1 MSDTISVKRITIGSV
16 KYLID
21 DDDTL
26 YDPKTQ
32 EEIGKY
38 DRDNDEITYYIY
50 EEEPNFVVKIP
61 YPSNIRFNEKEQ
73 AYYDK
78 NKKMIDKDVKEQ
90 IDLDRPS
97 KSGEVIIYNNKT
109 REDVV
114 FKRKNQIYWDTGK
127 SEDRPYTYN
136 EGVVIQTIKKI
147 KEKYANET
155 DENKKAT
162 LKRTLVGLMPKIQ
175 QAKEVDKAE
184 AVSIPKEMEGMEAE
198 ERETKRYL
206 REKAWAEEGEKKRLR
221 QIEAN
226 KRQEVLEKQRAK
238 EMAETE
244 MMEQADKPALKQ
256 QSRDAV
262 SKQYSSIVDKLPMLE
277 KYKNEYWI
285 RSAYSPLT
293 DITESLVATLK
304 NGVLIGDIELI
315 KQLIKLVKMLP
326 KKNGDPITND
336 VSDFIE
342 KKIVELNPEIQK
354 LEPIT
359 KALLYGKN
367 SLFKGE
373 DINKSLKTPLWNS
386 ISSVSNYAFK
396 FKQATEDIIRWEKE
410 KKPKKKKE
418 GKGIDNPE
426 LYEKAKEIVYS
437 QYPKHS
443 AYRSGQLVKKYKEM
457 GGTYSGEKPKGGLTS
472 WFKEDWK
479 SIGGDYPTYRPTIRV
494 NKDTPLTASEID
506 PKQAKKQIAL
516 KQEIK
521 GDANLPPFQKE
532 SEGISLYTN
541 PKIAKKNA
549 VKYLGKNVVLKPS
562 TKKDKKFMVLN
573 PDTNKYIHFG
583 QLGFED
589 FTKHQDLKRQK
600 NYLNRTAN
608 MKGDWKDDKYSANNL
623 AREILWR

>member
-1 MSDTISVKRITIGSV
+1 MGDVIQT
-16 KYLID
+16 LIA
-21 DDDTL
+21 
-26 YDPKTQ
+26 Q
-32 EEIGKY
+32 
-38 DRDNDEITYYIY
+38 
-50 EEEPNFVVKIP
+50 
-61 YPSNIRFNEKEQ
+61 
-73 AYYDK
+73 
-78 NKKMIDKDVKEQ
+78 
-90 IDLDRPS
+90 
-97 KSGEVIIYNNKT
+97 YN
-109 REDVV
+109 
-114 FKRKNQIYWDTGK
+114 WDTGK
-127 SEDRPYTYN
+127 SKDRPYTYN

-184 AVSIPKEMEGMEAE
+184 AVSIPKEMEGMEAAE
-198 ERETKRYL
+198 KETKEYIRL
-206 REKAWAEEGEKKRLR
+206 KKRADEKEESRLKA
-221 QIEAN
+221 IEDAKVLLTPTEVKSLLTKKN
-226 KRQEVLEKQRAK
+226 DWVTIVKRPFTAVRFFTKEDKDPYGGKLSGIRDLEYFLPDKIYKVWGDNHLLIDPDTLQELGKFELDAGRSMLSNYPWQLALNTFGKQRL
-238 EMAETE
+238 AE
-244 MMEQADKPALKQ
+244 
-256 QSRDAV
+256 
-262 SKQYSSIVDKLPMLE
+262 
-277 KYKNEYWI
+277 YK
-285 RSAYSPLT
+285 T
-293 DITESLVATLK
+293 
-304 NGVLIGDIELI
+304 
-315 KQLIKLVKMLP
+315 
-326 KKNGDPITND
+326 
-336 VSDFIE
+336 
-342 KKIVELNPEIQK
+342 
-354 LEPIT
+354 
-359 KALLYGKN
+359 
-367 SLFKGE
+367 
-373 DINKSLKTPLWNS
+373 
-386 ISSVSNYAFK
+386 
-396 FKQATEDIIRWEKE
+396 
-410 KKPKKKKE
+410 KE

-426 LYEKAKEIVYS
+426 LYEKAKEVVYK

-457 GGTYSGEKPKGGLTS
+457 GGTYSGKKPKGGLTS

-521 GDANLPPFQKE
+521 GDANLPPFLPLGEKIG
-532 SEGISLYTN
+532 EGLASYSNL
-541 PKIAKKNA
+541 KIAKKNA

-573 PDTNKYIHFG
+573 PDTNKFIHFG